1 MIGGSAADGAPQYMG
16 NMNPP
21 ANSWQGNQMSI
32 PNYEAIMQ
40 LMQQQNAMQPRI
52 APEAPPQ
59 QPQDQKKK
67 KPGGFEGFLQTG
79 GLGLLPM
86 LASGGDI
93 GDFKG
98 IGLGNIIGGLFR

>member
-1 MIGGSAADGAPQYMG
+1 MLGQMISGPPQYMG

-21 ANSWQGNQMSI
+21 ANQWQGNQMSV

-40 LMQQQNAMQPRI
+40 MLQQQQQMRPQI
-52 APEAPPQ
+52 APEAPPA
-59 QPQDQKKK
+59 QPQAPQKN
-67 KPGGFEGFLQTG
+67 KPGGFDGFLQTG

-98 IGLGNIIGGLFR
+98 LGIGNIIGGLFR

>member
-1 MIGGSAADGAPQYMG
+1 MLGQMISGSPQYMG

-21 ANSWQGNQMSI
+21 ANQWQGNQMSI

-40 LMQQQNAMQPRI
+40 MMQQQNA
-52 APEAPPQ
+52 Q
-59 QPQDQKKK
+59 QPQIGPAPAPLQAQDPKKK
-67 KPGGFEGFLQTG
+67 KQGGFEGFLQTG

-98 IGLGNIIGGLFR
+98 IGLGNVIGGLFR